1 MPPSHIIVADV
12 TISSITISWG
22 MVECIHRNGDI
33 TGYSV
38 QFSEHGNQMS
48 RTQFVPG
55 EATTHTI
62 SALTPS
68 TSYNIKVAAV
78 NKAGIGVYSTQTTT
92 FTFGEL
98 FS

>member
-1 MPPSHIIVADV
+1 MPPSYITIADV
-12 TISSITISWG
+12 TTSSVTISWG
-22 MVECIHRNGDI
+22 MVECIHCNGDI

-38 QFSEHGNQMS
+38 QFTEHGNQMS

-62 SALTPS
+62 SAFTPS
-68 TSYNIKVAAV
+68 TSYDIKVAAV